1 MFWFIAVCVGVRVIT
16 KQAEI
21 TKRQSAVAT
30 VRCNDELQIEE
41 KNKLKIMDESF
52 RPTLTTI
59 PH

>member
-1 MFWFIAVCVGVRVIT
+1 MFWFIAVCIGVRVIT

-21 TKRQSAVAT
+21 TKRKSAVAT
-30 VRCNDELQIEE
+30 VRCNDELQVEE
-41 KNKLKIMDESF
+41 RKKVKIMDESF